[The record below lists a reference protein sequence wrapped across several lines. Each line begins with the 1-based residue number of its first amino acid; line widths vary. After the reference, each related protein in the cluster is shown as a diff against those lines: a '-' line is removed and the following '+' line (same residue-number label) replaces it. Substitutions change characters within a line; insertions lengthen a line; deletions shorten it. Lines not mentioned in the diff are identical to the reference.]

1 MIHMEVVAHQANPMQ
16 ANPMQANPMHHTIV
30 IQYPPSN
37 DDDEDDNDTDICYI
51 CFVFI
56 MIAGVMAIII
66 LSAMYAFSNASD

>member
-1 MIHMEVVAHQANPMQ
+1 MIHMEVVAHQ

-56 MIAGVMAIII
+56 MIAGVMAII